1 VRCPLTLARVIVTLS
16 ELTPDPA
23 SPHPA
28 RSPNYPASH
37 AGTLFLPN
45 GDIFQGEYAFDLKD
59 GPGTFFYVSKNKRY
73 DGVWSKDVGKCGL
86 YGTIEQ
92 QDDDSS
98 SGLPRLT
105 LLEPMGVLENQAYSL
120 QEKREMEHSM
130 ALGDSGFGNTSGY
143 GEETWQEG
151 DVTGDSQQ
159 EYIEEGEEEEV

>member
-1 VRCPLTLARVIVTLS
+1 VFSTADARRPIPPRGPP
-16 ELTPDPA
+16 TPTP
-23 SPHPA
+23 
-28 RSPNYPASH
+28 H

-92 QDDDSS
+92 QDDDSA
-98 SGLPRLT
+98 SGLPQLT
-105 LLEPMGVLENQAYSL
+105 LLEPMGVLEDQAYNL
-120 QEKREMEHSM
+120 QEQRQMEHSM
-130 ALGDSGFGNTSGY
+130 ALGDSGYADTSGY
-143 GEETWQEG
+143 GEENWQ

-159 EYIEEGEEEEV
+159 ERIEEGEEEEEEEEDEEEVF